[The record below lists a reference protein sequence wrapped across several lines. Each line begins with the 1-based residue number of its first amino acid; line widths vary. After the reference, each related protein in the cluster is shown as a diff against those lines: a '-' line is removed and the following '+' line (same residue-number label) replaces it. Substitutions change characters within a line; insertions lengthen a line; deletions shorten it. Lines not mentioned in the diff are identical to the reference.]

1 MPFVAPGSGS
11 STKSNTIAPKFV
23 APTQHYAPTPGTSL
37 LSTKAQLQANAKQKQ
52 QQQNNGA
59 VHKTLNAV
67 DSFFGGAAH
76 VGESVGK
83 TVAQP
88 FEDVGK
94 QVGKQAKY
102 LSDPDQTEQG
112 KPGTNQIIKNQQA
125 AAKNPEYLK
134 AINDPSVKGKN
145 GSVQGV
151 TQAQQMAASGAKAP
165 QIVSHL
171 QKDAAAVS
179 AQNKKAVG
187 DAIQIGSDFVGGG
200 EAKGAIKSVET
211 VADLSKAAKVA
222 KNVKAVLPVA
232 TAAGASGGGSVVAS
246 NPNASPG
253 QIAEGVGEG
262 VGTGLLGVGASK
274 AGGKALKMIFG
285 KAPDAIEP
293 KTPTPI
299 EVTDKSTGT
308 TKGIVSSTLPRSTGA
323 GKIPVTVSGRPSAA
337 GYNDIEF
344 RQIFNGPAKEV
355 AKNTPEVAD
364 AFQKTGSKDPTTLAV
379 QALTDSTTGAK
390 RSGIIKTLLPGLS
403 KDDHET
409 LVSGIAATKD
419 PQETAHLLFDAAKNH
434 EAQQNAGALL
444 TGTPLDKKI
453 SFDNP
458 SDAEN
463 AQRATLHTRVD
474 QINKAID
481 NHAAGTKEQTPEA
494 LNALLKSRQTAQD
507 VLDGK
512 TKYEDAYSPTA
523 APAAVKPLPFVGDAV
538 EPREPTTKGGIVD
551 RLPAV
556 GQGDATRQAVVNRE
570 VAMRN
575 TLDTFHAAE
584 TTNTWDKLSK
594 EDQQLFEKSE
604 QSPTISEKDGM
615 NAMIRIAK
623 SKAQNPENFIKYAQL
638 HVADMKTVL
647 AHRQAL
653 HPDTGELPNYRPHIY
668 DRGDKATND
677 FLNARQEQYA
687 LAIKNGKPGYTQ
699 HRVIP
704 TYAEAAKVLD
714 SKGQPLL
721 KRANANAHE
730 DYIQALQQTAAE
742 NGQAALVKGL
752 KEAHGNGAV
761 FHVGVSPQ
769 GDNLGNL
776 KISGGRGLSM
786 NDDLAAHYNSR
797 AAATPSRNAF
807 VRGYD
812 KVNKGVKNTILAGG
826 AFHGL
831 QSGLTVAGQQLIS
844 GIRHPSYLV
853 HNLRLV
859 ADTLSPRLREAHL
872 EAMRNNGADFKDGMS
887 SLQRQRASGLTYTDL
902 ATKATDG
909 KSQGLL
915 NKLPGFKQLHSA
927 VFERQLPAAKQML
940 FDQKTAH
947 LDLRNPTDLAK
958 ARNEAAGINYMVG
971 GVDSATQGLSPK
983 AIQKFGRVVLAADY
997 TQGRAMTVANAITK
1011 WGADNPAGRTARQA
1025 VVGKSLVTALPGLV
1039 ALAATGKLNLN
1050 DPKAVGDAFIAQI
1063 IEPQIPTNLRT
1074 SPTQSNAKGN
1084 PISLKLPSTYISE
1097 IGKILAPA
1105 IKPGETY
1112 DNSRTSG
1119 LKDFASSR
1127 LAALPATAEKL
1138 LVNKDFYGNPIITG
1152 GPKKTGQN
1160 IAEQF
1165 APIPVAQ
1172 GAKTTSGSQ
1181 SFPEALLNE
1190 AGLRASASTLSGAN
1204 AHTQRL
1210 NEFYNTNKALYTA
1223 RQRVVAQMNDLV
1235 RQKQPQRA
1243 VRMAQEFNDSI
1254 NQRTLNFRTKY
1265 INNYNPQFDKDFL
1278 ANKIS
1283 STPNA
1288 LKARTKALQATDA
1301 LYK

>member
-1 MPFVAPGSGS
+1 MPFVTPGSGS
-11 STKSNTIAPKFV
+11 STKSVGGITPRFTAPV
-23 APTQHYAPTPGTSL
+23 QHYAPNAPSGNTL

-67 DSFFGGAAH
+67 DDFFGGAAH
-76 VGESVGK
+76 VGTSVGK
-83 TVAQP
+83 AVAQP
-88 FEDVGK
+88 AIETGK
-94 QVGKQAKY
+94 AVINTPKAIVREVQN
-102 LSDPDQTEQG
+102 
-112 KPGTNQIIKNQQA
+112 KPITDIQKKVFGTTNQGQIAKKII
-125 AAKNPEYLK
+125 
-134 AINDPSVKGKN
+134 
-145 GSVQGV
+145 
-151 TQAQQMAASGAKAP
+151 
-165 QIVSHL
+165 
-171 QKDAAAVS
+171 
-179 AQNKKAVG
+179 G
-187 DAIQIGSDFVGGG
+187 DQIQIGADFVGGG
-200 EAKGAIKSVET
+200 EAA
-211 VADLSKAAKVA
+211 
-222 KNVKAVLPVA
+222 
-232 TAAGASGGGSVVAS
+232 
-246 NPNASPG
+246 
-253 QIAEGVGEG
+253 
-262 VGTGLLGVGASK
+262 GASK
-274 AGGKALKMIFG
+274 AVEGANIAVKAAKTVKTAAPVVGAGAVSGGASTVTNNAHVKPSDIVKGAVEGAATAGIAVGAGKVAGKAFKMIFG
-285 KAPDAIEP
+285 KAPDVTP

-308 TKGIVSSTLPRSTGA
+308 TKGTVNTQLPKSTSA
-323 GKIPVTVSGRPSAA
+323 GKVPVTVPGRPSAA
-337 GYNDIEF
+337 GYNDTDF
-344 RQIFNGPAKEV
+344 RAIFNGPAKEV

-390 RSGIIKTLLPGLS
+390 RSGIIKTLLPNLS
-403 KDDHET
+403 KGDHDA
-409 LVSGIAATKD
+409 LVGGVAATKD
-419 PQETAHLLFDAAKNH
+419 PQEVSHLLFDAAKNH

-453 SFDNP
+453 SFDNS
-458 SDAEN
+458 SDLEN
-463 AQRATLHTRVD
+463 AQRATLHTRVA

-481 NHAAGTKEQTPEA
+481 NHAAGTNEQTPEA

-523 APAAVKPLPFVGDAV
+523 APVAVKPLPFVGDAV
-538 EPREPTTKGGIVD
+538 EPREPTTTGGIVD

-556 GQGDATRQAVVNRE
+556 AQGDATRQSVVNRE

-584 TTNTWDKLSK
+584 STNAWDKLSK

-604 QSPTISEKDGM
+604 QPPTISEKAGM
-615 NAMIRIAK
+615 DTLTRIAK
-623 SKAQNPENFIKYAQL
+623 SKAKDPEAFLNYARIHAQ
-638 HVADMKTVL
+638 DMKTVL

-653 HPDTGELPNYRPHIY
+653 HPEVGELPNYRPHIY

-687 LAIKNGKPGYTQ
+687 RAIKNGKPGYTQ

-704 TYAEAAKVLD
+704 TYAEAAKILD
-714 SKGQPLL
+714 ENGQPLL
-721 KRANANAHE
+721 KRANANAHQ
-730 DYIQALQQTAAE
+730 DYVQALQQTAAE

-761 FHVGVSPQ
+761 FHVGLSPQ

-776 KISGGRGLSM
+776 KIPGGRGLSM

-797 AAATPSRNAF
+797 APATPSRNAF
-807 VRGYD
+807 VRAYD

-859 ADTLSPRLREAHL
+859 ADTISPRLREAHL
-872 EAMRNNGADFKDGMS
+872 EAMKNNGADFKDGMS
-887 SLQRQRASGLTYTDL
+887 SLQRQRIGDLTYTNL

-915 NKLPGFKQLHSA
+915 NKLPGFKQLHA
-927 VFERQLPAAKQML
+927 LVFERQLPAAKQMIY
-940 FDQKTAH
+940 DQQTAH
-947 LDLRNPTDLAK
+947 LDLRNPEDVAK
-958 ARNEAAGINYMVG
+958 AQSIGHALNYMIG

-983 AIQKFGRVVLAADY
+983 AMQKFSRVVLAADY

-1011 WGADNPAGRTARQA
+1011 WGSSNPAGRVARQA

-1039 ALAATGKLNLN
+1039 ALAATGKLNLS
-1050 DPKAVGDAFIAQI
+1050 DPKAVGSAFISQV

-1097 IGKILAPA
+1097 IGKVLAPA
-1105 IKPGETY
+1105 IKPGVTY

-1152 GPKKTGQN
+1152 GPKKTAEN
-1160 IAEQF
+1160 VAEQF

-1181 SFPEALLNE
+1181 SLPEALLNE

-1204 AHTQRL
+1204 VHTQRL
-1210 NEFYNTNKALYTA
+1210 NEFYNTKNGISNDRYK
-1223 RQRVVAQMNDLV
+1223 VVTQMNDLV
-1235 RQKQPQRA
+1235 RSGKTQQADRL
-1243 VRMAQEFNDSI
+1243 AQQFNSTLP
-1254 NQRTLNFRTKY
+1254 QRTLNFRTKY
-1265 INNYNPQFDKDFL
+1265 LNNYNPAFDKAFTAL
-1278 ANKIS
+1278 KIS
-1283 STPNA
+1283 PTASSM
-1288 LKARTKALQATDA
+1288 KARVKALQASDA
-1301 LYK
+1301 LDK